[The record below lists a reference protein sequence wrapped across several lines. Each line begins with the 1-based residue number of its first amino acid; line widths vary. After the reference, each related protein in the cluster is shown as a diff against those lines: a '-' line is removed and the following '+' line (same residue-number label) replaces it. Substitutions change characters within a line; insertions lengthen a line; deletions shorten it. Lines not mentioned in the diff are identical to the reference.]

1 MLQFDQPAR
10 GHLAMLGFSLG
21 IAGSFSLG
29 SLAAN
34 EIDPVALT
42 AMRFA
47 GASVI
52 IGGAALLGGKFRKA
66 DMAAPW
72 RYAIPGGLM
81 ATYFVLMFEGLK
93 TASAVSTSAVFT
105 LTPIMSGVFG
115 WFLLRQ
121 VTTARM
127 AFALSVGAAG
137 AIWVIF
143 RADIDAILAFRIGHG
158 EKVFFFGC
166 VAHAF
171 YAPVVRLLNRGE
183 SLMVFVFGMSVA
195 GTAVLAV
202 LGWERIVATDWS
214 ALPPIVWITAAYLT
228 VIATALTF
236 MAVNYATLRLPAAKV
251 MAYTY
256 ITPSWVILWE
266 GALGHGFPRPAI
278 LIGILAT
285 IAALLLLLR
294 QEQDS

>member
-1 MLQFDQPAR
+1 
-10 GHLAMLGFSLG
+10 MLGFSLG

-42 AMRFA
+42 ALRFA
-47 GASVI
+47 GAAVI
-52 IGGAALLGGKFRKA
+52 TGGAALLAGNFRKG

-72 RYAIPGGLM
+72 RYAIPGCLM

-93 TASAVSTSAVFT
+93 TASPVSTSAVFT

-127 AFALSVGAAG
+127 AFALAVGAAG
-137 AIWVIF
+137 ALWVIF

-158 EKVFFFGC
+158 EQIFFFGC

-171 YAPVVRLLNRGE
+171 YAPVTRLLNRGE

-195 GTAVLAV
+195 GTVVLTIF
-202 LGWERIVATDWS
+202 GWDRIVATGWS
-214 ALPPIVWITAAYLT
+214 TLPLIVWITVAYLT

-236 MAVNYATLRLPAAKV
+236 MAVNYAALRLPAAKV

-256 ITPSWVILWE
+256 LTPTWVILWE
-266 GALGHGFPRPAI
+266 GALGHGLPRPAI
-278 LIGILAT
+278 LAGILAT

-294 QEQDS
+294 QEHDS

>member
-1 MLQFDQPAR
+1 MLQLDQPAR

-42 AMRFA
+42 ALRFA
-47 GASVI
+47 GATVI
-52 IGGAALLGGKFRKA
+52 IGGAALLGGNFRKG

-72 RYAIPGGLM
+72 RYAIPGCLM

-127 AFALSVGAAG
+127 AFALAVGAAG
-137 AIWVIF
+137 ALWVIF
-143 RADIDAILAFRIGHG
+143 RADIDAILAFRIGRG
-158 EKVFFFGC
+158 EQIFLFGC

-171 YAPVVRLLNRGE
+171 YAPVARLLNRGE

-195 GTAVLAV
+195 GTVVLAV
-202 LGWERIVATDWS
+202 LGWDRIVATDWF
-214 ALPPIVWITAAYLT
+214 ALPPIVWITVAYLT

-256 ITPSWVILWE
+256 LTPSWVILWE

-278 LIGILAT
+278 LAGILAT

-294 QEQDS
+294 QEHDS